1 MKTLM
6 MVDSM
11 KSSVMVLERGY
22 LRQYLLAHVVE
33 YSQASKSCSFPDN
46 SATVSIVGLSLA
58 LRCEVLNSFTRD
70 LG

>member
-22 LRQYLLAHVVE
+22 LRQYLVLAHVVE
-33 YSQASKSCSFPDN
+33 YSWASKSCSFPE
-46 SATVSIVGLSLA
+46 VSIVGLSLA